1 MLTTRCRIYFLG
13 KAYFSSQTLLP
24 ADPTPYTLPSQAIPF
39 ASSITVVQPAT
50 SNSSDPSPAQT
61 GSGDAP
67 PSSRLAKSSASAS
80 VGDDKTRGSRPID
93 TAYTPETFQ
102 PPTPDW
108 EWVTPWMANMRLG
121 TDEAGWK
128 YNAWF
133 RKRGWRSHAGP
144 AGWWGWVRRREWV
157 RLRRMK
163 QKEEVLQ
170 IDEAAKVERLGREEE
185 FESGE
190 DDGPDRLDKALQES
204 EEGGDVGEPVRA
216 VLRVMGTI
224 PLDRR
229 KMEVWQAWLGKVD
242 DKDKGKL
249 QEVLD
254 EPRAVGGGVA
264 TGRGVADEHGHR
276 SKSCVAE

>member
-1 MLTTRCRIYFLG
+1 MLMPRCRIYFLG

-24 ADPTPYTLPSQAIPF
+24 ADPTPYTLPSQAIPS

-50 SNSSDPSPAQT
+50 SNPSDPSPAQT
-61 GSGDAP
+61 GTGDA
-67 PSSRLAKSSASAS
+67 SASSDRAKTSASVS

-108 EWVTPWMANMRLG
+108 EWITPWMANMRLG

-133 RKRGWRSHAGP
+133 RGRGWRSHAGP

-170 IDEAAKVERLGREEE
+170 VDEAAKVERLERED
-185 FESGE
+185 ESSE
-190 DDGPDRLDKALQES
+190 DDSADRLDKALQES
-204 EEGGDVGEPVRA
+204 EGGEDVGELVGA

-224 PLDRR
+224 PLDR
-229 KMEVWQAWLGKVD
+229 LGKVD
-242 DKDKGKL
+242 DKSKVKL
-249 QEVLD
+249 QDVLD
-254 EPRAVGGGVA
+254 EPRAVG
-264 TGRGVADEHGHR
+264 RCYHGKGCR
-276 SKSCVAE
+276 

>member
-1 MLTTRCRIYFLG
+1 MLMPRCRIYFLG

-24 ADPTPYTLPSQAIPF
+24 ADPTPYTLPSQAIPS

-50 SNSSDPSPAQT
+50 SNPSDPSPAQT
-61 GSGDAP
+61 GQTGTGDA
-67 PSSRLAKSSASAS
+67 SASSDRAKTSASVS

-108 EWVTPWMANMRLG
+108 EWITPWMANMRLG

-133 RKRGWRSHAGP
+133 RGRGWRSHAGP

-170 IDEAAKVERLGREEE
+170 VDEAAKVERLERED
-185 FESGE
+185 ESSE
-190 DDGPDRLDKALQES
+190 DDSADRLDKALQES
-204 EEGGDVGEPVRA
+204 EGGEDVGELVGA

-242 DKDKGKL
+242 DKSKVKL
-249 QEVLD
+249 QDVLD
-254 EPRAVGGGVA
+254 EPRAVG
-264 TGRGVADEHGHR
+264 RCYHGKGCR
-276 SKSCVAE
+276 

>member
-1 MLTTRCRIYFLG
+1 MTRCRIYFLG

-24 ADPTPYTLPSQAIPF
+24 ADPTPYTLPSQAIPS
-39 ASSITVVQPAT
+39 ASSITVAQPST
-50 SNSSDPSPAQT
+50 SDPSPASPTQT
-61 GSGDAP
+61 GTGNAP
-67 PSSRLAKSSASAS
+67 ASSRRAKVSASAS
-80 VGDDKTRGSRPID
+80 VGDDKTRGSRHID

-102 PPTPDW
+102 PPTPAW

-133 RKRGWRSHAGP
+133 RRGGWKSHAGP

-170 IDEAAKVERLGREEE
+170 VDEAAKVERLERED
-185 FESGE
+185 ESGE
-190 DDGPDRLDKALQES
+190 DETVDRLDKALRES
-204 EEGGDVGEPVRA
+204 EDGGDVGELVRA

-229 KMEVWQAWLGKVD
+229 KMEVWEVWLGKVD
-242 DKDKGKL
+242 DKNKGKL
-249 QEVLD
+249 QAVLD
-254 EPRAVGGGVA
+254 EPRAVGRSVT
-264 TGRGVADEHGHR
+264 TGRGVADEHDHR
-276 SKSCVAE
+276 WKSCVAE